1 MKISKEVDKEFM
13 KRKNLDQFYS
23 QQAEKLNFVDV
34 RQGKLFH
41 KEKNCITQ
49 PILNKCSNNVQF
61 NFKLHIY

>member
-23 QQAEKLNFVDV
+23 QQTEKLNFVDV
-34 RQGKLFH
+34 RQGKLFY

-49 PILNKCSNNVQF
+49 P
-61 NFKLHIY
+61 NFEQMFQ